1 MIEALSVAGES
12 VASLMTWTHLVLD
25 AAGTIMIVF
34 GTIVALAEIPDVV
47 RGRRPFVRLRL
58 DFARYLTLALEF
70 QLASDIL
77 ETAIS
82 PTWTQLGQLA
92 SIAAIR
98 TALNFFLA
106 REMKEEWAFV
116 SDGGG
121 PSSAEASG
129 ELPSLRSVSIHKN
142 TPRL

>member
-1 MIEALSVAGES
+1 MTEALSIAGES
-12 VASLMTWTHLVLD
+12 IDSLMTWTHLVLD
-25 AAGTIMIVF
+25 AAGSIMILF

-77 ETAIS
+77 QTAIS

-106 REMKEEWAFV
+106 REMQEEWAFV
-116 SDGGG
+116 SDGAG
-121 PSSAEASG
+121 
-129 ELPSLRSVSIHKN
+129 
-142 TPRL
+142 RLERGSERRIAVATQREHL